1 MYVLFPS
8 IEVLRMSS
16 SFETMVALQ
25 AQLFLFVLAGFVL
38 TRVGT
43 ITAAGR
49 KSLSDLLIN
58 FILPANIICSF
69 QIELTSEILSSV
81 MITIAVSL
89 GVQFFYLIISRFIF
103 PGQNRA
109 RLACLRYATV
119 CSNAGFLGIPIIGGL
134 YGPMGTLLTSVVLIP
149 QRVVMWSAGLSLF
162 TATDSRSVIKKLMTH
177 PCIVAVV
184 IGFALMLTGNPAL
197 PLPLQKMLQGAS
209 SCNTCMS
216 MLVIGS
222 ILAGA
227 ERINLKDGM
236 MWWFTAARLLL
247 IPLAV
252 YALLLPLPVD
262 PLIRA
267 VMVLASG
274 MPAGST
280 TAILAAKYD
289 GDAPFASCIIF
300 ISTLLSLITL
310 PALCLIL

>member
-1 MYVLFPS
+1 
-8 IEVLRMSS
+8 MSS
-16 SFETMVALQ
+16 SFEIMVSLQ
-25 AQLFLFVLAGFVL
+25 MQLFLFVLAGYVL
-38 TRVGT
+38 SRIGT
-43 ITAAGR
+43 ISLAGR

-58 FILPANIICSF
+58 FILPCNIICSF
-69 QIELTSEILSSV
+69 QIDLTGDILSSV
-81 MITIAVSL
+81 MVMIAVSL
-89 GVQFFYLIISRFIF
+89 CVQLFYLVISRVIF
-103 PGQNRA
+103 PGQSPA

-134 YGPMGTLLTSVVLIP
+134 YGPIGTLLISVLLIP

-162 TATDSRSVIKKLMTH
+162 TTTDSKSVIKKLMTH
-177 PCIVAVV
+177 PCIVAVF
-184 IGFALMLTGNPAL
+184 IGFALMLAGNPVL
-197 PLPLQKMLQGAS
+197 PAPLQKALSSAS
-209 SCNTCMS
+209 SCTTCIS

-227 ERINLKDGM
+227 EHIELKDGM
-236 MWWFTAARLLL
+236 IWWFTLARLLL

-252 YALLLPLPVD
+252 FALLLPLSID
-262 PLIRA
+262 PMIRG

-289 GDAPFASCIIF
+289 GDAPFASCLVF

-310 PALCLIL
+310 PVLCLVL

>member
-1 MYVLFPS
+1 MAV
-8 IEVLRMSS
+8 
-16 SFETMVALQ
+16 LQ
-25 AQLFLFVLAGFVL
+25 AQLFLFILAGFVL
-38 TRVGT
+38 TKNGT
-43 ITAAGR
+43 ISPAGR

-69 QIELTSEILSSV
+69 QIDLTGEILTSVFV
-81 MITIAVSL
+81 MIAVSL
-89 GVQFFYLIISRFIF
+89 GVQLFYLLVSRFIY
-103 PGQNRA
+103 PGQSRA
-109 RLACLRYATV
+109 RLSCLRYATV

-134 YGPMGTLLTSVVLIP
+134 YGPLGTLLTSVVLIP

-162 TATDSRSVIKKLMTH
+162 TATDAKSVVRKLATH
-177 PCIVAVV
+177 PCIVAVG
-184 IGFALMLTGNPAL
+184 IGFALMLAGNPAL
-197 PLPLQKMLQGAS
+197 PVPVQKVLSGAS

-227 ERINLKDGM
+227 EHINLKDGM
-236 MWWFTAARLLL
+236 LWWYTAARLLV

-252 YALLLPLPVD
+252 FLLLLPLPID

-274 MPAGST
+274 MPAGTT

-289 GDAPFASCIIF
+289 GDAPFASCLIF
-300 ISTLLSLITL
+300 ISTLLSLVTL
-310 PALCLIL
+310 PVLCLVL

>member
-1 MYVLFPS
+1 
-8 IEVLRMSS
+8 
-16 SFETMVALQ
+16 MVTLQ
-25 AQLFLFVLAGFVL
+25 AQLFLFIIAGFVL
-38 TRVGT
+38 TRIGT

-69 QIELTSEILSSV
+69 QIELTREILSSV
-81 MITIAVSL
+81 LVMIVVSL
-89 GVQFFYLIISRFIF
+89 AVQIFYLVSSRVIY
-103 PGQNRA
+103 PGQSRA

-134 YGPMGTLLTSVVLIP
+134 YGPMGTLLTSVALIP

-162 TATDSRSVIKKLMTH
+162 TSTDSKSVLRKLATH

-184 IGFALMLTGNPAL
+184 IGFALMLAGNPTL
-197 PLPLQKMLQGAS
+197 PVPLQKALTGAS

-227 ERINLKDGM
+227 EHINLKDGM
-236 MWWFTAARLLL
+236 MWWFNAARLLV
-247 IPLAV
+247 IPLIV
-252 YALLLPLPVD
+252 YVLLLPMPID

-267 VMVLASG
+267 VMVLSSG

-280 TAILAAKYD
+280 TAILAARYD
-289 GDAPFASCIIF
+289 GDAPFASCLVF
-300 ISTLLSLITL
+300 TSTLLSLLTL
-310 PALCLIL
+310 PVLCLVL